1 MSKPKRWWNWV
12 IVPSFLLIVAS
23 CSSKQNNVS
32 TSTTDSSSSAH
43 PSPSPVTT
51 LEPPRPVPVTKLEI
65 IKPSHTTTIAQQGAS
80 DLKLQQTS
88 TGIRVDLP
96 IDDLFGVG
104 KSDILPGAKSTLS
117 KLNQLL
123 KDDRSAPV
131 SIAVYS
137 DDKAK
142 AEENQT
148 LSKKR
153 AEAVKKYLV
162 QTFGMDSK
170 RVQTKG
176 FSTVPFMA
184 SGSMPEGA
192 GTSESGQTNRRVEV
206 VIDKKPGK

>member
-1 MSKPKRWWNWV
+1 MSKPRRWWNWV
-12 IVPSFLLIVAS
+12 IVSSFLLIFAS
-23 CSSKQNNVS
+23 CSSKQNSVS
-32 TSTTDSSSSAH
+32 TSPADSSSSQ

-65 IKPSHTTTIAQQGAS
+65 IKPSRTTTIAQQGSS
-80 DLKLQQTS
+80 DLKVQETS
-88 TGIRVDLP
+88 AGIRVDLP

-123 KDDRSAPV
+123 KNDRSAPV

-137 DDKAK
+137 DDTAK
-142 AEENQT
+142 TEDNQT

-176 FSTVPFMA
+176 LAQLRS
-184 SGSMPEGA
+184 
-192 GTSESGQTNRRVEV
+192 
-206 VIDKKPGK
+206 